1 MANQISK
8 QQMVDYLKDKA
19 KQYRNSMETYTTKGA
34 NYRATEATYSTYH
47 CLASLVELGM
57 FDEKEYNTYP
67 NGAMI
72 DKKITSEY

>member
-8 QQMVDYLKDKA
+8 QAILKFLNERLEERSNKV
-19 KQYRNSMETYTTKGA
+19 QTTKGKYFYL
-34 NYRATEATYSTYH
+34 NEGATTLLHSLIINIEA
-47 CLASLVELGM
+47 GR

-72 DKKITSEY
+72 DKSITSNY